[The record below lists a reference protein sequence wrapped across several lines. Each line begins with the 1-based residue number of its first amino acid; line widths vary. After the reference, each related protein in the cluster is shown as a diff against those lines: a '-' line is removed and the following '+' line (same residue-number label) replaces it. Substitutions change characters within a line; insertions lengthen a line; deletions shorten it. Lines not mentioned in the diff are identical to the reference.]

1 MRVNRIDQNTIR
13 VQINKEELA
22 QRGLKVLDLLGNKSK
37 IQDFFY
43 SILAEVDTDHAFTK
57 DTPVSF
63 QVMPNSGGLDV
74 LISKVK
80 PDSANELQQMLSQQ
94 NIDDDD
100 SFDSDE
106 FTKFYQQ
113 KATAKPE
120 NLAEV
125 QNQNSHNYSFD
136 DLGLVAELAD
146 NLKVEDLASSLYY
159 YQGKYYLKLVFLDD
173 LYSEIQPF
181 DAWGIANEFGDQVS
195 DNQMQTISKNGKCIM
210 PQNALGNLRH
220 YFYPAKNH

>member
-13 VQINKEELA
+13 VQINKDELA

-80 PDSANELQQMLSQQ
+80 PDSANELQQMLSQ
-94 NIDDDD
+94 NLGDDDD
-100 SFDSDE
+100 NFDGDE

-113 KATAKPE
+113 KSDSQPE
-120 NLAEV
+120 DIEKI
-125 QNQNSHNYSFD
+125 QNQNSHNYSFA

-146 NLKVEDLASSLYY
+146 SLKVEDLASSLYY

-173 LYSEIQPF
+173 LYSEIKPF

-195 DNQMQTISKNGKCIM
+195 DSQMKTIAQKGKCIM

-220 YFYPAKNH
+220 YFYPVKNY